1 MPNIDTKLTV
11 VNAQLP
17 DTLSTVNSPD
27 WCDRPEMAH
36 FGPASWQ
43 SSVLALLTAIFV
55 RPLLGALTVIGLLV
69 NRFRPDALQRARLDG
84 IDRPL
89 GLIPPLPG
97 TDITRISLPHCPA
110 EWVVAPEA
118 RDSNSLIVYFH
129 GSALVTLGL
138 NSHRRFVSRLSAT
151 TGAKV
156 FNVGYRLA
164 PQASI
169 EEAVADGLDGY
180 RYALS
185 QGFAPERIVL
195 AGDSAGGLMAADV
208 ALAARDAGL
217 PVPAGQALMSPLT
230 SSDMSLKYRALKDHR
245 DVMFPFMTVKFI
257 YDVFATVNG
266 TRPPPVMPPEA
277 DLHGLGPFL
286 LQVGTH
292 EMLLNDTFALAERL
306 RAHNVEVWVQ
316 QWHKAMHMFQLSFDV
331 NPDARRAVDEVAA
344 FIRYATTVK
353 DRRSQRL
360 KPSGLLMG
368 EVPGA
373 GQVER
378 HAGLLR
384 PPQSPR
390 RRAPTRP
397 DARSP

>member
-1 MPNIDTKLTV
+1 V
-11 VNAQLP
+11 A
-17 DTLSTVNSPD
+17 
-27 WCDRPEMAH
+27 
-36 FGPASWQ
+36 
-43 SSVLALLTAIFV
+43 
-55 RPLLGALTVIGLLV
+55 
-69 NRFRPDALQRARLDG
+69 
-84 IDRPL
+84 
-89 GLIPPLPG
+89 
-97 TDITRISLPHCPA
+97 LPHCPA

-151 TGAKV
+151 SGAKV

-169 EEAVADGLDGY
+169 EDAVADGLDGY
-180 RYALS
+180 RYVLS

-344 FIRYATTVK
+344 FIRYATAGQDVK
-353 DRRSQRL
+353 DL
-360 KPSGLLMG
+360 EN
-368 EVPGA
+368 EVSA
-373 GQVER
+373 
-378 HAGLLR
+378 
-384 PPQSPR
+384 
-390 RRAPTRP
+390 
-397 DARSP
+397 

>member
-1 MPNIDTKLTV
+1 MAATEWPRQLVAQFGSKLTV
-11 VNAQLP
+11 VNVQLT
-17 DTLSTVNSPD
+17 DTLSTVNSLD
-27 WCDRPEMAH
+27 WRERPETTH

-43 SSVLALLTAIFV
+43 SSVLSLLTAIFV
-55 RPLLGALTVIGLLV
+55 RPVLAALTLLGLAVNRLSPGLLQRG
-69 NRFRPDALQRARLDG
+69 RFDG

-97 TDITRISLPHCPA
+97 TDVSRVDLPHCPA
-110 EWVVAPEA
+110 EWVIAPQA
-118 RDSNSLIVYFH
+118 RESTSLIVYYH

-138 NSHRRFVSRLSAT
+138 NSHRRFVSRLSAA

-156 FNVGYRLA
+156 LNVGYRLA
-164 PQASI
+164 PEASI
-169 EEAVADGLDGY
+169 EEAVADGVDGY
-180 RYALS
+180 RFALA

-195 AGDSAGGLMAADV
+195 AGDSAGGLIAAAV

-230 SSDMSLKYRALKDHR
+230 SSDMDLKYRALKDHR

-344 FIRYATTVK
+344 FIRYATTVQ
-353 DRRSQRL
+353 DEIS
-360 KPSGLLMG
+360 
-368 EVPGA
+368 A
-373 GQVER
+373 
-378 HAGLLR
+378 
-384 PPQSPR
+384 
-390 RRAPTRP
+390 
-397 DARSP
+397 

>member
-1 MPNIDTKLTV
+1 
-11 VNAQLP
+11 
-17 DTLSTVNSPD
+17 
-27 WCDRPEMAH
+27 
-36 FGPASWQ
+36 
-43 SSVLALLTAIFV
+43 
-55 RPLLGALTVIGLLV
+55 
-69 NRFRPDALQRARLDG
+69 
-84 IDRPL
+84 
-89 GLIPPLPG
+89 
-97 TDITRISLPHCPA
+97 LPHCPA

-185 QGFAPERIVL
+185 KGFAPGRIVL

-286 LQVGTH
+286 LQVGTN
-292 EMLLNDTFALAERL
+292 EMLLNDTFALADRL

-344 FIRYATTVK
+344 FIRYATAEKNSK
-353 DRRSQRL
+353 D
-360 KPSGLLMG
+360 
-368 EVPGA
+368 EVSA
-373 GQVER
+373 
-378 HAGLLR
+378 
-384 PPQSPR
+384 
-390 RRAPTRP
+390 
-397 DARSP
+397 